1 MSKKEQKKFTHI
13 NVEYELMGVWT
24 KASVSSCR
32 GLLVMGRL
40 RLPPQAGRIEVVI
53 QTLFLSLT
61 PSTCGIQPN
70 DAVSYHLSDV
80 MDAVKNH
87 NCSSFA
93 CDHRAMSGVA
103 GPR

>member
-1 MSKKEQKKFTHI
+1 MSKEEPKKLTHI
-13 NVEYELMGVWT
+13 NVEHALVGVWT

-32 GLLVMGRL
+32 GLLVMGV
-40 RLPPQAGRIEVVI
+40 GG
-53 QTLFLSLT
+53 
-61 PSTCGIQPN
+61 CIQPN

-87 NCSSFA
+87 DCSSFA